1 MAKKYRFAIFNDTS
15 HEEIFVFRANGIFSI
30 LTIMAAIV
38 ILITSVILLISYTSL
53 KELIPGYPS
62 AQSRQEVIENAI
74 KIDSLQNEVNI
85 WRLYLANIQR
95 VAVGEK
101 PLHIDSLLNLSGKRD
116 SSNIFS
122 GDYQKDDSLLRATVL
137 QEEQFNLSA
146 NTHKIEQI
154 EGLHFFQPLKGIVT
168 QEYNIAIDHPYI
180 DIAAPENSVVYA
192 TLDGTVIHS
201 GWNDQTGYTIEIQ
214 HDNNLISTYKHNSK
228 LLFKVRDKVK
238 AGTPIALVGSTG
250 TLSNAPH
257 LHFELWHKG
266 EPIDPTLY
274 INF

>member
-53 KELIPGYPS
+53 KEFIPGYPS

-95 VAVGEK
+95 VTVGEE
-101 PLHIDSLLNLSGKRD
+101 PLHIDSLLNLSGRRD
-116 SSNIFS
+116 SSNIFNV
-122 GDYQKDDSLLRATVL
+122 DYHKDDSLLRATVL
-137 QEEQFNLSA
+137 QEEQFNLTA

-168 QEYNIAIDHPYI
+168 QEYNIAIDHPYM

-192 TLDGTVIHS
+192 TLDGTVIHA